1 MLEGGCLMD
10 LLALIKHRRSIRKYT
25 PEQIP
30 LADLE
35 KIVEAGLYAPNA
47 GGRQSP
53 YVVAV
58 HDAGLAARIGRMN
71 VATFERKNLAGRFVS
86 REQPSIIDDP
96 DIRNAFYDAP
106 SVCAIFAADSFVYG
120 IPDAYC
126 CAENMVLM
134 ASALGL
140 ASCIVARG
148 RETFASPEGQA
159 LASGWGVPD
168 GYSGCCFVLL
178 GYCRGEYPHEKPRTP
193 GRFTIIE

>member
-1 MLEGGCLMD
+1 MD
-10 LLALIKHRRSIRKYT
+10 MLALIKHRRSIRKY
-25 PEQIP
+25 EQKQVE

-53 YVVAV
+53 FIVAI
-58 HDAGLAARIGRMN
+58 HDAALAVKIGRMN
-71 VATFERKNLAGRFVS
+71 MATFERKNLAGSHVS
-86 REQPSIIDDP
+86 SEQPSIIDEP
-96 DIRNAFYDAP
+96 DIRNAFYGAP
-106 SVCAIFAADSFVYG
+106 AVCAIFAPDDFIYG
-120 IPDAYC
+120 IPDAFC

-148 RETFASPEGQA
+148 GETFSSPEGRA
-159 LASGWGVPD
+159 LASGWGVPA

-178 GYCRGEYPHEKPRTP
+178 GYCRGEYPHEKPRKP
-193 GRFTIIE
+193 GRSIIIE

>member
-1 MLEGGCLMD
+1 MD
-10 LLALIKHRRSIRKYT
+10 LLELMKHRRSIRKY
-25 PEQIP
+25 EQKQVE
-30 LADLE
+30 LGELE

-53 YVVAV
+53 FIVAV
-58 HDAGLAARIGRMN
+58 HDAELAAKIGRLNM
-71 VATFERKNLAGRFVS
+71 ATFDRTQLAGRFVS

-106 SVCAIFAADSFVYG
+106 SVCAIFAADGFLHG

-148 RETFASPEGQA
+148 RETFAGSEGQA
-159 LASGWGVPD
+159 LMAAWGVPG

-178 GYCRGEYPHEKPRTP
+178 GHCRGEYPHEKPRRP
-193 GRFTIIE
+193 GRYTIIG

>member
-1 MLEGGCLMD
+1 MD
-10 LLALIKHRRSIRKYT
+10 LLALIKHRRSIRKYEST
-25 PEQIP
+25 QIP

-53 YVVAV
+53 YIVAV

-71 VATFERKNLAGRFVS
+71 VATFERKNLAGRVVS
-86 REQPSIIDDP
+86 KEQPSIIDDP

-106 SVCAIFAADSFVYG
+106 SVCAIFAADGFING

-159 LASGWGVPD
+159 LAGEWGVPE

-178 GYCRGEYPHEKPRTP
+178 GYCRGEYPHEKPRKP